1 MTGLFLHF
9 LIYSC
14 PYSRQERW
22 GSARFSSFH
31 EVRPLIMD
39 RDRLPTGT
47 PHPEL
52 VPTPPILSL
61 QRYSALR
68 DFLPWRGETTACK
81 VNSFHLPET
90 LCPLFLGVSLDSNNH
105 K

>member
-1 MTGLFLHF
+1 MTGSSF
-9 LIYSC
+9 ISSC
-14 PYSRQERW
+14 PSSRQGRW
-22 GSARFSSFH
+22 GSERFGSFH

-52 VPTPPILSL
+52 VPTPPILPL
-61 QRYSALR
+61 RRYSALR
-68 DFLPWRGETTACK
+68 DTSYSG
-81 VNSFHLPET
+81 
-90 LCPLFLGVSLDSNNH
+90 GVRQLYA